1 MDTLFTGGTVFGR
14 TGKGFEGWLFEI
26 EIRVGG

>member
-1 MDTLFTGGTVFGR
+1 MDPLFAGGTVFGR

-26 EIRVGG
+26 EIRFSG